1 VRGLTQSGPTV
12 GGFILEV
19 LRYYPNR
26 TAFTWDGG
34 SLTYHGASNL
44 IGQIQAAFV
53 ARGLHSGQVMAF
65 LTGNRVESWCA
76 SIAALASGLA
86 ITWLHQLASLE
97 DHVHQLNDAG
107 ADALVIDARRFAD
120 RGCALAAQADR
131 LKCVF
136 SVDAS
141 DFGVD
146 LIRAAQSMGAVTA
159 RNMASPEDIAYVNY
173 TGGTTGFP
181 KGVMRRNSSL
191 STKSYAT
198 ILSDFEIP
206 QHPRYLAVAPISHVA
221 GIKIPP
227 TLTRGGSVHL
237 IDGFSPERVLRAIER
252 EHPNF
257 TLLIPT
263 MIYALLDDPAMSNV
277 NLSSLQLVLYG
288 ASSMSPAHLRE
299 GMERIGPVFSQLYG
313 QTECY
318 PISLLQRADHDLSR
332 IDLLASS
339 GRPVT
344 TCAVVILDDEG
355 NEVPLGEVGEIC
367 VRSPLV
373 MDAYMNLPEL
383 TADTLKG
390 GWLHTGDVGRRD
402 DRGYLFIVDRKK
414 DMIITSGSNVF
425 SRGVEDVLATHP
437 AVARAVVFG
446 TPDEKLGEAVNAAVV
461 LRDGANVDPAVL
473 IEFVRGRKGS
483 LQAPKAVYFVEE
495 MPLTSLGK
503 VDKQALK
510 KRFAGRS

>member
-1 VRGLTQSGPTV
+1 
-12 GGFILEV
+12 
-19 LRYYPNR
+19 
-26 TAFTWDGG
+26 
-34 SLTYHGASNL
+34 
-44 IGQIQAAFV
+44 
-53 ARGLHSGQVMAF
+53 
-65 LTGNRVESWCA
+65 
-76 SIAALASGLA
+76 
-86 ITWLHQLASLE
+86 
-97 DHVHQLNDAG
+97 
-107 ADALVIDARRFAD
+107 
-120 RGCALAAQADR
+120 
-131 LKCVF
+131 
-136 SVDAS
+136 
-141 DFGVD
+141 
-146 LIRAAQSMGAVTA
+146 
-159 RNMASPEDIAYVNY
+159 
-173 TGGTTGFP
+173 
-181 KGVMRRNSSL
+181 
-191 STKSYAT
+191 
-198 ILSDFEIP
+198 
-206 QHPRYLAVAPISHVA
+206 
-221 GIKIPP
+221 
-227 TLTRGGSVHL
+227 
-237 IDGFSPERVLRAIER
+237 
-252 EHPNF
+252 
-257 TLLIPT
+257 
-263 MIYALLDDPAMSNV
+263 
-277 NLSSLQLVLYG
+277 
-288 ASSMSPAHLRE
+288 
-299 GMERIGPVFSQLYG
+299 
-313 QTECY
+313 
-318 PISLLQRADHDLSR
+318 
-332 IDLLASS
+332 
-339 GRPVT
+339 
-344 TCAVVILDDEG
+344 VVILDDEG